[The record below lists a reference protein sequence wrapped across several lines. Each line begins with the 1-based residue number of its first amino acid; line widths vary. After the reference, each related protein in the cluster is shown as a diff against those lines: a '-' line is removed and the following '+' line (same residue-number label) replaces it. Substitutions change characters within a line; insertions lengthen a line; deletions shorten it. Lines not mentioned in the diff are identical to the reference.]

1 MKNHEMIKYLH
12 RLVCFLS
19 LWFTMSAESV
29 RAGDFSLNSLF
40 SDHMVLQ
47 RNQVVRVFGI
57 GTDRAEVVVRLGGHE
72 RRSTVREGTWEVEL
86 PAMKAGGPYT
96 IEIDGPKKLKLSD
109 VMIGDVWVG
118 SGQSNMGM
126 GLKGMPEYARA
137 PQSFGNPLLRIFK
150 AKVAPAETPQREIQ
164 RVKTTT
170 MDGWSIADP
179 TNSGEISAVGY
190 YFCHAV
196 QRELGVPIGFIH
208 SAQGATSVEA
218 WLDDKALHEV
228 LPESKRL
235 NALTNPKN
243 PSVFYNGMIA
253 PLQRF
258 PIKGIIWYQGE
269 SGGHDPRPYQALF
282 SKLIM
287 RWREQWGLGDIPF
300 YWVQLASFVFSS
312 DKSGE
317 AWPRVREAQDKC
329 RALPNTGMAVAL
341 DRGEYG
347 DIHPRQKR
355 EVGERLARLAL
366 RAEGKPIAAE
376 GPRFRSAEF
385 KDSAAVIHLANANGL
400 QTREVVMNRK
410 PKLDVGADPEA
421 FRAPAR
427 ELLGFQVAGS
437 DGAFV
442 DAKAVIK
449 GDTVVVSSPEV
460 RQPKYVRYAW
470 KNFALANLYNGS
482 GLPAEPFRTDN
493 FPVPDAIVKE
503 AESFQRT
510 LNNYKSSAKPTNAE
524 VPR

>member
-1 MKNHEMIKYLH
+1 M
-12 RLVCFLS
+12 
-19 LWFTMSAESV
+19 T
-29 RAGDFSLNSLF
+29 
-40 SDHMVLQ
+40 
-47 RNQVVRVFGI
+47 
-57 GTDRAEVVVRLGGHE
+57 
-72 RRSTVREGTWEVEL
+72 
-86 PAMKAGGPYT
+86 AGGPHV
-96 IEIDGPKKLKLSD
+96 IEIVGPQKLTLSD

-137 PQSFGNPLLRIFK
+137 PQAFGNPALRIFK
-150 AKVAPAETPQREIQ
+150 AKVAPAEMPQREIQ
-164 RVKTTT
+164 RVKTAF
-170 MDGWSIADP
+170 MDGWSVADP

-190 YFCHAV
+190 YFCQAV
-196 QRELGVPIGFIH
+196 QRELNVPIGFIH
-208 SAQGATSVEA
+208 SAQGATSLEA

-228 LPESKRL
+228 MPDSKRL

-282 SKLIM
+282 SKLIT

-329 RALPNTGMAVAL
+329 RVLPNTGMAVAL

-347 DIHPRQKR
+347 DIHPRQKL

-366 RAEGKPIAAE
+366 RAEGKPVAAE
-376 GPRFRSAEF
+376 GPRFRSVEF
-385 KDSAAVIHLANANGL
+385 RDTAAVIHFVHADGL

-421 FRAPAR
+421 FRAPA
-427 ELLGFQVAGS
+427 EEVIGFQVAGR
-437 DGAFV
+437 DGIFR
-442 DAKAVIK
+442 DAKAIVAGDSVVI
-449 GDTVVVSSPEV
+449 SSPEV
-460 RQPKYVRYAW
+460 RRPEQVRYAW
-470 KNFALANLYNGS
+470 RNFALANLYNGA
-482 GLPAEPFRTDN
+482 GLPAEPFRTDD
-493 FPVPDAIVKE
+493 FPLPEAIIKE
-503 AESFQRT
+503 AEAFHKS
-510 LNNYKSSAKPTNAE
+510 LNNYKSASSPPSAE
-524 VPR
+524 SRR

>member
-1 MKNHEMIKYLH
+1 MKKYLPRAVH
-12 RLVCFLS
+12 CLPIWLAVFWGQIR
-19 LWFTMSAESV
+19 AE
-29 RAGDFSLNSLF
+29 DFSLNSLF

-47 RNQVVRVFGI
+47 RNQPIRVFGT
-57 GTDRAEVVVRLGGHE
+57 GTDRSEVAVRLAGHE
-72 RRSTVREGTWEVEL
+72 ARSTVRDGTWEVQL
-86 PAMKAGGPYT
+86 PAMTAGGPHV
-96 IEIDGPKKLKLSD
+96 IEIVGPQKLTLSD

-137 PQSFGNPLLRIFK
+137 PQAFGNPSLRIFK
-150 AKVAPAETPQREIQ
+150 AKVAPAEMPQREIQ

-190 YFCHAV
+190 YFCQAV
-196 QRELGVPIGFIH
+196 QRELNVPIGFIH

-218 WLDDKALHEV
+218 WLDDQALHEV
-228 LPESKRL
+228 LPGSKRL

-282 SKLIM
+282 SRLIV

-300 YWVQLASFVFSS
+300 YWVQLSSFKFSS

-317 AWPRVREAQDKC
+317 AWAWVREAQDKT
-329 RALPNTGMAVAL
+329 RDLPDTGMAVAL
-341 DRGEYG
+341 DRGEYE

-355 EVGERLARLAL
+355 ELGERLARLAL
-366 RAEGKPIAAE
+366 RAEGRSVVAD
-376 GPRFRSAEF
+376 GPRFSRVEFSNGGALVHFLHAE
-385 KDSAAVIHLANANGL
+385 GL
-400 QTREVVMNRK
+400 EPREVVMNRT
-410 PKLDVGADPEA
+410 PKLEPGADPAA
-421 FRAPAR
+421 FRAPAG
-427 ELLGFQVAGS
+427 EVVGFQVAGA
-437 DGAFV
+437 DGKFV

-449 GDTVVVSSPEV
+449 GPAVAVSHPQVS
-460 RQPKYVRYAW
+460 RPKYVRYAW
-470 KNFALANLYNGS
+470 KNFALANLYNAA
-482 GLPAEPFRTDN
+482 GLPAEPFRTDD
-493 FPVPDAIVKE
+493 FPLPEAIIKE
-503 AESFQRT
+503 AEAFHKS
-510 LNNYKSSAKPTNAE
+510 LNNYKSASPPPAAKN
-524 VPR
+524 PR